1 MAAIAKKRTDF
12 EQRVNASDCRVAD
25 FARYAQYEMN
35 VEALYRKRSKRLK
48 GRAARKMHFGQ
59 RRIIFLLDR
68 ATRRFPGDLAL
79 WLQYIEYAKSQ
90 EAHNVLGRVLTAALR
105 LHPAK
110 PQIWIYAARHSLET
124 ELGISEARGY
134 MHRGLRF
141 CSKSKELWIEYAKLE
156 MVVLAKLSLRRA
168 VLGIDKPAVAAKKD
182 GGGWDESE
190 GMIALP
196 NVSDEDLGAAKEGGA
211 EDEEGGALDMTALE
225 DLDTNPAFN
234 GEVEIAIFDRAMKEI
249 PGDVGFADAFYDLF
263 AQFAQAQCCGRL
275 LQHVATHMLAMAPRH
290 PRALWLGLQLP
301 LRGVATTDPV
311 FPGRLAT
318 VLSEVSTALD
328 KTDSKSDLLLYFA
341 RYFTAVWQ
349 NAPHLDPGIRR
360 ILAAGLARGF
370 KRAEREASAAPEL
383 YALWANFMANRE
395 MDGELEALQICE
407 RGLDKFPGDAG
418 LLAVQQELRG
428 YESSRGS

>member
-25 FARYAQYEMN
+25 FARYTQYEMN

-90 EAHNVLGRVLTAALR
+90 EAHSVLGRVLTAALR

-156 MVVLAKLSLRRA
+156 MVVLAKVSLRRA

-182 GGGWDESE
+182 GGARDEDE
-190 GMIALP
+190 DMIALP
-196 NVSDEDLGAAKEGGA
+196 NVSDEDSGTAKKEGG
-211 EDEEGGALDMTALE
+211 EEGGALDTMALK

-263 AQFAQAQCCGRL
+263 AQFAQVQCCGRL
-275 LQHVATHMLAMAPRH
+275 LQHVVTHMLAMAPSH

-311 FPGRLAT
+311 FPRRLAT
-318 VLSEVSTALD
+318 VLSDVSTALD
-328 KTDSKSDLLLYFA
+328 KTDSKSDLHLYFA
-341 RYFTAVWQ
+341 RYFAAVWR

-370 KRAEREASAAPEL
+370 KRAEREDSATPEL

-395 MDGELEALQICE
+395 MDGLQICV

-428 YESSRGS
+428 A